1 MFPLYDENP
10 TRVTP
15 WATYGLIAANCL
27 VFLWQISLGPV
38 GERAILSFGFIPAVL
53 FGQAELPSEFAHIP
67 PAATTVT
74 SLFLHG
80 GIAHLAGNML
90 YLWIFGNNV
99 EDALGRVRFI
109 LFYFACGIAAALFQG
124 SVQWQSTIPMIG
136 ASGAISGI
144 LGAYGLLYPY
154 ARVLVL
160 IPLGFILYPA
170 RLSAYWVL
178 GSWFVLQIAAAL
190 FSNPNAPG
198 IAWWAHFGG
207 FIVGCVLVIFARPR
221 GVRLFAPATPY
232 GRR

>member
-10 TRVTP
+10 TRTVP
-15 WATYGLIAANCL
+15 WVTYGLIAANVL
-27 VFLWQISLGPV
+27 AFLWQISLGPV
-38 GERAILSFGFIPAVL
+38 GERAILSYGFVPAVL
-53 FGQAELPSEFAHIP
+53 FGQVELPPELYRLP
-67 PAATTVT
+67 PYATIIT

-99 EDALGRVRFI
+99 EEALGRVRYI
-109 LFYFACGIAAALFQG
+109 LFYLACGVAAALFQG
-124 SVQWQSTIPMIG
+124 VVEWQSTIPMIG
-136 ASGAISGI
+136 ASGAISGV
-144 LGAYGLLYPY
+144 LGAYGLLYPR

-178 GSWFVLQIAAAL
+178 GAWFALQAVSAA
-190 FSNPNAPG
+190 FSHANQPG
-198 IAWWAHFGG
+198 VAWWAHFGG
-207 FIVGCVLVIFARPR
+207 FIVGCVLVIFVRRR
-221 GVRLFAPATPY
+221 GVPLFAPELPA